1 MVYKSG
7 FVSIMG
13 SPNVGKST
21 LMNTLVGQKIA
32 IATQKA
38 QTTRNKVT
46 GILTR
51 KDYQIIFL
59 DTPGI
64 HTPKNKLGE
73 YMVKTAYEA
82 NQDVDLTLLLLDA
95 KMGIGQRD
103 REILERLGKK
113 RLIAVINKIDAVSA
127 EKVEL
132 MQKELLALQLPAEQI
147 KEISAAQGTGIEAL
161 EQEIVSYLIPG
172 PQFYPEDMVTD
183 RPERFIAAE
192 LIREKALLNLREEV
206 PHGIGVEIEKIE
218 EFEDL
223 TEVQAL
229 IICERDSHKGIII
242 GKKGAM
248 LKRIA
253 TEARLDLERLFGT
266 KVFLQVFVK
275 VKEDWRNSGH
285 MLRELGYKK
294 EE

>member
-1 MVYKSG
+1 M
-7 FVSIMG
+7 
-13 SPNVGKST
+13 
-21 LMNTLVGQKIA
+21 
-32 IATQKA
+32 
-38 QTTRNKVT
+38 
-46 GILTR
+46 
-51 KDYQIIFL
+51 
-59 DTPGI
+59 
-64 HTPKNKLGE
+64 
-73 YMVKTAYEA
+73 
-82 NQDVDLTLLLLDA
+82 
-95 KMGIGQRD
+95 
-103 REILERLGKK
+103 
-113 RLIAVINKIDAVSA
+113 
-127 EKVEL
+127 
-132 MQKELLALQLPAEQI
+132 
-147 KEISAAQGTGIEAL
+147 